1 MLLFEVAEFS
11 TAGMSFFCSPLRQ
24 GSCLGLA
31 ATANHLARESHM
43 DDLAR
48 DATMDSLDF
57 RLKNVLGYKTARC
70 VSGCGEVI
78 RMAWKE
84 SQARARCWF
93 GRRNREGRLRSDM
106 AAATLSLA
114 GTTPVR
120 ETTKTESR
128 SMGLTRRKNSF
139 LLIRRKSALLPFRS
153 T

>member
-24 GSCLGLA
+24 GSCPGLA

-70 VSGCGEVI
+70 G
-78 RMAWKE
+78 
-84 SQARARCWF
+84 F
-93 GRRNREGRLRSDM
+93 RLRRSYSDGLERKSSKSTVLVWEEESRR
-106 AAATLSLA
+106 AAT
-114 GTTPVR
+114 
-120 ETTKTESR
+120 
-128 SMGLTRRKNSF
+128 
-139 LLIRRKSALLPFRS
+139 
-153 T
+153 